1 VALAFKLVH
10 VLLCSLLLCLQLEQ
24 MQQLRMQSD
33 TLHSSAAA
41 AAAMMRS
48 QSDAMALRT
57 HSDAMLR
64 SQSEVL
70 ALRTHSE
77 QGLGNSHGHH
87 QQQQQAMAMGLARLQ
102 AHMQQAQA
110 AAAQQQAA
118 QQQQQLPM
126 HHIQQQSNHIQQH
139 QQHEED
145 ELLPPIAEDAVGS
158 AFMLQHPMDAV
169 ELALHN
175 ALQRAGNSTQ
185 QQQQQQQHAAQEL
198 MGLSGAAAVG
208 HMVYGGAAASD
219 VDGSSAEISR
229 GGGVGKRGRASG
241 EVHAVADPDTQGVLF
256 MTASELGAAGWK
268 RGKTGGVN
276 LQFQK

>member
-1 VALAFKLVH
+1 LH

-24 MQQLRMQSD
+24 MQQLRMQID

-41 AAAMMRS
+41 AAAMMCS

-57 HSDAMLR
+57 HSEAMLR

-77 QGLGNSHGHH
+77 QVSGNSHGHQQ

-118 QQQQQLPM
+118 QEQLPMQNIQQQQPN
-126 HHIQQQSNHIQQH
+126 HHHQQQQQQH
-139 QQHEED
+139 DED
-145 ELLPPIAEDAVGS
+145 ELLPPIAEDGVGS

-169 ELALHN
+169 ELALHE
-175 ALQRAGNSTQ
+175 AHQRAGTSA
-185 QQQQQQQHAAQEL
+185 QQQQQQHAAQEL
-198 MGLSGAAAVG
+198 MGLSGVAGAAAVG
-208 HMVYGGAAASD
+208 QMVYGGAAASD
-219 VDGSSAEISR
+219 VDGSSAEMSR
-229 GGGVGKRGRASG
+229 GAVVGKRGRPAG

-256 MTASELGAAGWK
+256 MTASEWGPQAE
-268 RGKTGGVN
+268 GVGVVYV
-276 LQFQK
+276 FC